1 MVAVTT
7 DLNHKGARVTWGYLY
22 HTDTFLRFS
31 ITWSKVTCKGN
42 NLKDSTSNLST
53 CLLFFIYITKRSIF
67 ICLSYLRS
75 PPSSSCYALLH
86 CSLLKTNFSSQL
98 SLASQRDSFRR
109 ITIQQYQQQLQWN
122 RNSNTAIHY
131 QLAVGIV
138 LYLWLK
144 YIVWHSHILNP
155 VEELLHIFPIVF

>member
-1 MVAVTT
+1 MEAVTT
-7 DLNHKGARVTWGYLY
+7 DLNHKEARVTWGYLY

-31 ITWSKVTCKGN
+31 ITWSKVSN
-42 NLKDSTSNLST
+42 NLKGSTSNLST

-67 ICLSYLRS
+67 IWLSSLRS

-86 CSLLKTNFSSQL
+86 CSILNTNFSSQL

-109 ITIQQYQQQLQWN
+109 IAIQHYQQQLQWN

-131 QLAVGIV
+131 QLASRIKPGELGKLKVCILV
-138 LYLWLK
+138 YIFNSDLWTSQND
-144 YIVWHSHILNP
+144 W
-155 VEELLHIFPIVF
+155 